1 MSCSPARRA
10 ALAIALSCS
19 AAVYAQ
25 GQGLQLRSSSE
36 ERSKTGALPII
47 LDADRIEGVA
57 GKDTTAQGNASLRQ
71 GDLSIRADSL
81 TYHEGNE
88 DVEARGNVRLQRK
101 DDTLKG
107 PALRYSI
114 RDATGVFEKPD
125 FTFTPLP
132 KTGQQPVSARGQAET
147 IEFLGESQYRI
158 KDGFFTSCKPGDDGW
173 LVRADEL
180 DLDFTRDVGTARGAS
195 VYFEGLRIIAAPSFD
210 FSLNNQRK
218 SGFLPPSI
226 GVTGKSGPEVGIP
239 YYLNLA
245 PNYDLTLTPRY
256 MEKRGLQLAEQFRYL
271 QKDYKGDLSAE
282 VLPNDRAA
290 DRRRYGMSLAG
301 SYNRDGSLL
310 GGLNLNKVS
319 DDSYFRD
326 LATRINI
333 TSQATLLREGFLTYN
348 GKWWGTGSYSA
359 TARVQRFQVLQD
371 PDNPIVVPYGRTPQ
385 LTLSTLRQD
394 IGGFDFGSAAEFV
407 DFSHP
412 SLVNGKRSTLYPSL
426 SLPLITPSFF
436 LTPKVGVHY
445 TYYSLYE
452 IPLVLDPADPAAT
465 IPAFPNSISRT
476 LPIFSVDSGLIYE
489 RETNALGQG
498 VIQTLE
504 PRFYYV
510 NIPFREQ
517 NQIPL
522 FDTAIAD
529 FNYAQIFSE
538 NMFSGG
544 DRINDARQ
552 LTAAVTSRML
562 LPSNG
567 QEVLRGTF
575 GQRYYFKD
583 QQVALGPAAPRTYHA
598 SNFLTALSGRVSQHW
613 TLEGASEYDQ
623 RDYRTER
630 LTLAARYRP
639 EGPKALNLSYRYLSG
654 DITTTG
660 PIKQIDLSAQWP
672 LVGRWYGVGRFN
684 YSLSD
689 SRIVE
694 GIGGL
699 EYGADCWTSRFIV
712 QRFALTAG
720 TSSSSLFLQ
729 LELNGFS
736 RLGSNPLEALKRS
749 IPGYQ
754 RISTP
759 SPDQKPGDSFDFYD

>member
-1 MSCSPARRA
+1 
-10 ALAIALSCS
+10 
-19 AAVYAQ
+19 
-25 GQGLQLRSSSE
+25 
-36 ERSKTGALPII
+36 
-47 LDADRIEGVA
+47 
-57 GKDTTAQGNASLRQ
+57 
-71 GDLSIRADSL
+71 
-81 TYHEGNE
+81 
-88 DVEARGNVRLQRK
+88 
-101 DDTLKG
+101 
-107 PALRYSI
+107 
-114 RDATGVFEKPD
+114 
-125 FTFTPLP
+125 
-132 KTGQQPVSARGQAET
+132 
-147 IEFLGESQYRI
+147 
-158 KDGFFTSCKPGDDGW
+158 
-173 LVRADEL
+173 
-180 DLDFTRDVGTARGAS
+180 
-195 VYFEGLRIIAAPSFD
+195 
-210 FSLNNQRK
+210 
-218 SGFLPPSI
+218 
-226 GVTGKSGPEVGIP
+226 
-239 YYLNLA
+239 
-245 PNYDLTLTPRY
+245 
-256 MEKRGLQLAEQFRYL
+256 
-271 QKDYKGDLSAE
+271 
-282 VLPNDRAA
+282 
-290 DRRRYGMSLAG
+290 
-301 SYNRDGSLL
+301 
-310 GGLNLNKVS
+310 
-319 DDSYFRD
+319 
-326 LATRINI
+326 
-333 TSQATLLREGFLTYN
+333 
-348 GKWWGTGSYSA
+348 
-359 TARVQRFQVLQD
+359 
-371 PDNPIVVPYGRTPQ
+371 GRTPQ
-385 LTLSTLRQD
+385 LSLSTLRQD

-426 SLPLITPSFF
+426 SLPLVTPSFF

-452 IPLVLDPADPAAT
+452 IPPSATDLT
-465 IPAFPNSISRT
+465 IPAFPNSISRS

-510 NIPFREQ
+510 NIPFRDQ

-583 QQVALGPAAPRTYHA
+583 QQVTLGPAAPRTYNA
-598 SNFLTALSGRVSQHW
+598 SNFLTALSGRVSEHW

-639 EGPKALNLSYRYLSG
+639 EGLKALNLSYRYLSG

-660 PIKQIDLSAQWP
+660 PIKQVDLSAQWP
-672 LVGRWYGVGRFN
+672 IAGRWYGVGRFN

-699 EYGADCWTSRFIV
+699 EYGADCWTIRFVV

-754 RISTP
+754 RINAP
-759 SPDQKPGDSFDFYD
+759 SPDRKPGDSFDFYD

>member
-1 MSCSPARRA
+1 M
-10 ALAIALSCS
+10 
-19 AAVYAQ
+19 
-25 GQGLQLRSSSE
+25 
-36 ERSKTGALPII
+36 PIT
-47 LDADRIEGVA
+47 LEADRIEGVA
-57 GKDTTAQGNASLRQ
+57 GKDTNAQGNARLRR

-81 TYHEGNE
+81 TYHEENE
-88 DVEARGNVRLQRK
+88 DVEARGNVRFQRNG
-101 DDTLKG
+101 DTLSG

-114 RDATGVFEKPD
+114 KDSTGLFEKPD
-125 FTFTPLP
+125 FTFTPRASI
-132 KTGQQPVSARGQAET
+132 GQQSVSARGQAET
-147 IEFLGESQYRI
+147 IEFLGVNQYRI
-158 KDGFFTSCKPGDDGW
+158 TDGFFTSCKPGDDGW
-173 LVRADEL
+173 RVQADEL
-180 DLDFTRDVGTARGAS
+180 DLDFTRNVGTARGAS
-195 VYFEGLRIIAAPSFD
+195 LYFEGLRVIAAPSFD

-226 GVTGKSGPEVGIP
+226 GTTGKSGPEIAVP

-256 MEKRGLQLAEQFRYL
+256 MEKRGLQIAEEFRYL
-271 QKDYKGDLSAE
+271 QKNYNGEFKAEYLPQDL
-282 VLPNDRAA
+282 AA
-290 DRRRYGMSLAG
+290 DRSRSAMSLVHN
-301 SYNRDGSLL
+301 YNRDGSLL

-333 TSQATLLREGFLTYN
+333 TSQATLPREGFLTYN
-348 GKWWGTGSYSA
+348 SKWWDTGSYSA

-371 PDNPIVVPYGRTPQ
+371 PDNPIVVPYSRTPQ

-412 SLVNGKRSTLYPSL
+412 SLVNGKRSTFYPSL
-426 SLPLITPSFF
+426 SLPLITPGSF

-452 IPLVLDPADPAAT
+452 IPVIPDPANPGST

-489 RETNALGQG
+489 RETKALGQA

-510 NIPFREQ
+510 NIPFRDQ

-538 NMFSGG
+538 NLFSGG
-544 DRINDARQ
+544 DRVNDARQ

-562 LPSNG
+562 LPSSG
-567 QEVLRGTF
+567 QELLRGTF

-583 QQVALGPAAPRTYHA
+583 QQVTLTPNDVPRTYSA
-598 SNFLTALSGRVSQHW
+598 SNFLTALSGRVGQHW

-639 EGPKALNLSYRYLSG
+639 EGLKTLNLSYRYLSG
-654 DITTTG
+654 DITGTG
-660 PIKQIDLSAQWP
+660 PLKQVDLSAQWP
-672 LVGRWYGVGRFN
+672 IAGRWYGVGRFN
-684 YSLSD
+684 YSLVD

-699 EYGADCWTSRFIV
+699 EYGADCWTSRILV

-720 TSSSSLFLQ
+720 SSSSSVFLQ

-736 RLGSNPLEALKRS
+736 RLGSNPLETLKRNV
-749 IPGYQ
+749 PGYQ
-754 RISTP
+754 RINAP
-759 SPDQKPGDSFDFYD
+759 SPDRKPGDSFDFYE

>member
-1 MSCSPARRA
+1 MSCLLARSA
-10 ALAIALSCS
+10 ALALALSCS
-19 AAVYAQ
+19 VAVTAQ
-25 GQGLQLRSSSE
+25 GQGLQPRSSSE
-36 ERSKTGALPII
+36 QRSKTDALPII
-47 LDADRIEGVA
+47 IDADRIEDVA
-57 GKDTTAQGNASLRQ
+57 GNDTSAEGSASLRR

-88 DVEARGNVRLQRK
+88 DVEARGNVRLQRNG
-101 DDTLKG
+101 DTLKG

-125 FTFTPLP
+125 FTFTPRA
-132 KTGQQPVSARGQAET
+132 KTGQALFSARGQAES
-147 IEFLGESQYRI
+147 IELLGESQYRI
-158 KDGFFTSCKPGDDGW
+158 KDGSFTSCKPGDDGW
-173 LVRADEL
+173 LVKADEL
-180 DLDFTRDVGTARGAS
+180 ELDFTRDAGTARGAR
-195 VYFEGLRIIAAPSFD
+195 VYFKGLPIIAAPSFD

-256 MEKRGLQLAEQFRYL
+256 MEKRGLQVAEEFRYL
-271 QKDYKGDLSAE
+271 QKDYKGDFSAE
-282 VLPNDRAA
+282 ILPNDRIA
-290 DRRRYGMSLAG
+290 DRRRYGMNLVS

-333 TSQATLLREGFLTYN
+333 ASQATLPREGFLTYN
-348 GKWWGTGSYSA
+348 GKWWDTGSYSA

-371 PDNPIVVPYGRTPQ
+371 PDNPIVVLPYGRTPQ
-385 LTLSTLRQD
+385 LTLSTLRQG
-394 IGGFDFGSAAEFV
+394 IGGFDFGSSAEFV
-407 DFSHP
+407 EFSHP
-412 SLVNGKRSTLYPSL
+412 SLVNGKRSTFYPTF
-426 SLPLITPSFF
+426 SLPLITPGFF
-436 LTPKVGVHY
+436 LTPKAGMHY
-445 TYYSLYE
+445 TYYALYE
-452 IPLVLDPADPAAT
+452 IPPSATDPT
-465 IPAFPNSISRT
+465 IPAFPNSISRS

-489 RETNALGQG
+489 RESNALGQA

-510 NIPFREQ
+510 YIPFRDQ

-529 FNYAQIFSE
+529 FNYTQIFSE
-538 NMFSGG
+538 NLFSGG

-552 LTAAVTSRML
+552 LTAAVTSRTL
-562 LPSNG
+562 LASNG
-567 QEVLRGTF
+567 QEVLRATF
-575 GQRYYFKD
+575 GQRYYFRD
-583 QQVALGPAAPRTYHA
+583 QRVTLTPSDTPRTYNA
-598 SNFLTALSGRVSQHW
+598 SNWLAALSGRVSQHW

-630 LTLAARYRP
+630 LTVAARYRP
-639 EGPKALNLSYRYLSG
+639 EGLKALNLSYRYLSG
-654 DITTTG
+654 DINPTG
-660 PIKQIDLSAQWP
+660 PLKQVDLSAQWP
-672 LVGRWYGVGRFN
+672 IAGRWYGVGRFN
-684 YSLSD
+684 YSLVD

-699 EYGADCWTSRFIV
+699 EYGADCWASRILM
-712 QRFALTAG
+712 QGFAW
-720 TSSSSLFLQ
+720 
-729 LELNGFS
+729 
-736 RLGSNPLEALKRS
+736 
-749 IPGYQ
+749 PGV
-754 RISTP
+754 
-759 SPDQKPGDSFDFYD
+759 